1 MVDTL
6 PIDRPGG
13 LIGTKRTSG
22 TVSGKRGTLGTD
34 ALHGD
39 GAETVIRGSDA
50 VGVEGHRCF
59 VHSFNVAGGW
69 SVWQEYNYSSFVRDA
84 GGGTD
89 DSDDGHH
96 RDDQLGHRHS
106 QRDGGDWLE

>member
-1 MVDTL
+1 MDSVACQPIVVTL

-22 TVSGKRGTLGTD
+22 TVSGKRGTLRAD

-50 VGVEGHRCF
+50 VGVKSGLCF
-59 VHSFNVAGGW
+59 VHA
-69 SVWQEYNYSSFVRDA
+69 YSIAPYGQKVKR
-84 GGGTD
+84 
-89 DSDDGHH
+89 
-96 RDDQLGHRHS
+96 
-106 QRDGGDWLE
+106 